1 MIKDVDQEDHWSAKG
16 VREMKILSIMARG
29 GLLTLD
35 DSLVKLEQVAVCKTA
50 PGGNAVTT

>member
-16 VREMKILSIMARG
+16 VRKMKILSIMARG